1 MVHLPLHEY
10 GDIVTLHKNVLAC
23 TCSWASTITLTFV
36 KLNYVT
42 EYPIQKQQTSW

>member
-1 MVHLPLHEY
+1 M
-10 GDIVTLHKNVLAC
+10 GTLLLYTKNVLAC